1 MSTRMHVVH
10 AWRRQ
15 VQTLLPQVHAA
26 RATTLALF
34 SLGVLWS
41 GTVTLLKVAAAL
53 PLPACDP
60 SLERRWRRFLAND
73 RVSVAALW
81 TPLLPVLLAGLG
93 PREMVFVFD
102 PTPYRADAT
111 LLVLG
116 VVCRRR
122 VLPVAWRVVP
132 QQTAWEARVRP
143 LLDDLLA
150 EAAAALPAGCRP
162 TLLAD
167 RGLVGPAIIDAARAV
182 GWHVVLRL
190 KASAGEATRV
200 RWPDGR
206 EQRLAELPTRPGQ
219 RLATAAAIFKGA
231 GWREGFLTIHWAR
244 DQDEPWV
251 LFSARPA
258 GHDRVREYRQ
268 RVRAEATYADAKGR
282 GFDLERSKVV
292 ILERIDR
299 LLLVLHLALWW
310 AYGLGLQSIR
320 NGERHR
326 FDRRDRRDLSV
337 VRLGATA
344 CLAAL
349 NQEHPHALPF
359 RQTPT
364 GWVYPWSA

>member
-1 MSTRMHVVH
+1 MR
-10 AWRRQ
+10 A
-15 VQTLLPQVHAA
+15 LLPTVHTA

-93 PREMVFVFD
+93 PRELVFVFD
-102 PTPYRADAT
+102 PTPDRDDAT

-116 VVCRRR
+116 VVYRRR

-132 QQTAWEARVRP
+132 QQTAWEARLRP
-143 LLDDLLA
+143 LPDERLA

-162 TLLAD
+162 PLLAD
-167 RGLVGPAIIDAARAV
+167 RGLVGPAIIAAARAV

-190 KASAGEATRV
+190 KASAGEAAQV

-219 RLATAAAIFKGA
+219 RTRAAAIFKGA
-231 GWREGFLTIHWAR
+231 GWREGFLTIHWAH

-251 LFSARPA
+251 LFSERPA
-258 GHDRVREYRQ
+258 GYARVREYRQ
-268 RVRAEATYADAKGR
+268 RVRAEAAYADAKGR
-282 GFDLERSKVV
+282 GFDLERCTVV

-310 AYGLGLQSIR
+310 ASGLGLQAIR
-320 NGERHR
+320 NGTRHR
-326 FDRRDRRDLSV
+326 FDRRGRRDLSV
-337 VRLGATA
+337 VRLGTTA

-364 GWVYPWSA
+364 GWVFPWPA